1 MKGFERLYN
10 RYRKSL
16 PLSKGEVKGRELSE
30 SQVSGVC
37 DILRKVGAIFEISV
51 IDLDEADQYQIDEHR
66 KIQAGNLTSN
76 LTDKHK
82 KSLIE
87 DVERTKRQLENM
99 PIQLYIQ
106 SVLIGHLIYVT
117 LKNSDLYFVQR
128 LPRELGSYSWII
140 DAKDKARVTPWEEWW
155 ARVIC
160 PMLQSKSARKPG
172 IKLEGANYSWQEK
185 YYMEPTEYKLNAYKM
200 KRDANFLSL
209 SRVLREDFVFSADP
223 DPGLEAVD
231 ILTNAVRRSLSGN
244 FQKEGWSSIPS
255 IMINR
260 RSGSIGLVTLG
271 KEGPVLPQRPY
282 YHVLE
287 DFMKGG
293 RSLFTFDRELQ
304 LD

>member
-1 MKGFERLYN
+1 MHIFIDESGTFVFRQDRGPNISAVGALVIPSAEMKGFERLYN

-128 LPRELGSYSWII
+128 LP
-140 DAKDKARVTPWEEWW
+140 
-155 ARVIC
+155 
-160 PMLQSKSARKPG
+160 
-172 IKLEGANYSWQEK
+172 
-185 YYMEPTEYKLNAYKM
+185 
-200 KRDANFLSL
+200 
-209 SRVLREDFVFSADP
+209 
-223 DPGLEAVD
+223 
-231 ILTNAVRRSLSGN
+231 
-244 FQKEGWSSIPS
+244 
-255 IMINR
+255 
-260 RSGSIGLVTLG
+260 GSIRLTYQT
-271 KEGPVLPQRPY
+271 PTWHQ
-282 YHVLE
+282 
-287 DFMKGG
+287 D
-293 RSLFTFDRELQ
+293 DRQ
-304 LD
+304 ASAY